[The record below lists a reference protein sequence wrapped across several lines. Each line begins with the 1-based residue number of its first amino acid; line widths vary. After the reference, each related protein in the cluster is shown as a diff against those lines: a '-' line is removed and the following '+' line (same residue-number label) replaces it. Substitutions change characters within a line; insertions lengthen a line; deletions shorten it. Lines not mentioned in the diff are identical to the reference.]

1 MYVHI
6 YIKVI
11 NYTPEVFSSSC
22 LLKGTMTD
30 YFTDDIL
37 SYTSLLSIIPQM
49 VILHKDPKGEAVF
62 DKTTTLSTVETGES
76 ALKKSVDSDTIA
88 TLTERIKQLESELQA
103 NKVINNCSKAIL
115 RGTSA
120 QISIEIFCSGHR
132 FT

>member
-1 MYVHI
+1 
-6 YIKVI
+6 
-11 NYTPEVFSSSC
+11 
-22 LLKGTMTD
+22 MTD

-103 NKVINNCSKAIL
+103 NKVINDCSRLYSENKC
-115 RGTSA
+115 TN
-120 QISIEIFCSGHR
+120 
-132 FT
+132 

>member
-1 MYVHI
+1 MYVYI
-6 YIKVI
+6 Y
-11 NYTPEVFSSSC
+11 SSSC
-22 LLKGTMTD
+22 ILKGTMTD

-103 NKVINNCSKAIL
+103 NKVINDCSRLYSENKC
-115 RGTSA
+115 TN
-120 QISIEIFCSGHR
+120 
-132 FT
+132 